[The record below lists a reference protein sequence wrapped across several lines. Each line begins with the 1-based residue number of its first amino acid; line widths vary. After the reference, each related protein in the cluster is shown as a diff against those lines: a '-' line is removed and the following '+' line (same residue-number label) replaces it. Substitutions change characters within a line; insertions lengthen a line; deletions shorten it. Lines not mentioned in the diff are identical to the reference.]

1 MFECVKVFAC
11 LYANLVVMNGKR
23 ERRYITVDR

>member
-23 ERRYITVDR
+23 ECRYITVDR